1 MNTNNIELKRPYD
14 APMTEAIAIK
24 GQSLLAASF
33 DPGEDGTPLV
43 PAAKQNN
50 EDDWE
55 EE

>member
-1 MNTNNIELKRPYD
+1 MNTNNIELKRPYV

-24 GQSLLAASF
+24 GQRLLAGSGGSGGIETPI
-33 DPGEDGTPLV
+33 DPY
-43 PAAKQNN
+43 AKQNN